1 MEAIQ
6 LKQFKRALR
15 AQQMSAIH
23 DRGENR
29 EIIAF
34 EKSADEMDQAGLSV
48 EREFAVLGLNRRSEV
63 LRNIQAALRRI
74 ENGTFG
80 TCTNC
85 QETIGRNRLVAVP
98 WTPFCIRCQE
108 VVDRGDTTI
117 IEPAYQPGVA
127 AA

>member
-1 MEAIQ
+1 MEVIQ

-48 EREFAVLGLNRRSEV
+48 EREFAVLGLNRRSEL
-63 LRNIQAALRRI
+63 LRNIEAALRRV
-74 ENGTFG
+74 EDGTFG
-80 TCTNC
+80 TCANC
-85 QETIGRNRLVAVP
+85 EETIGRNRLVAVP

-108 VVDRGDTTI
+108 VVDRGDTRI
-117 IEPAYQPGVA
+117 IEPSYQLDVN
-127 AA
+127 

>member
-1 MEAIQ
+1 MEVIQ

-34 EKSADEMDQAGLSV
+34 EKSADEMDQAGLSA
-48 EREFAVLGLNRRSEV
+48 EREFAVLGLNRRSEL
-63 LRNIQAALRRI
+63 LRNIEAALRRV
-74 ENGTFG
+74 EDGTFG
-80 TCTNC
+80 TCANC
-85 QETIGRNRLVAVP
+85 EETIGRNRLVAVP

-108 VVDRGDTTI
+108 VFDRGNTS
-117 IEPAYQPGVA
+117 GC
-127 AA
+127 